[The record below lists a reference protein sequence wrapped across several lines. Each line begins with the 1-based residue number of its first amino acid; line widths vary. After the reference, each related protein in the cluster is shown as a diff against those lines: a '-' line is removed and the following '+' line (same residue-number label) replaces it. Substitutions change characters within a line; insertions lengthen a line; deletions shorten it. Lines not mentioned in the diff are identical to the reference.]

1 MNVDRP
7 IALPDVE
14 EIERPAASRI
24 LATLIE
30 ASPLAIVTFDPEG
43 VVTMWNPAAERI
55 FGITETEA
63 LGQSLDLIIPEPFRA
78 RHWAGYREVMR
89 TGVTRYGTDIL
100 RVPAMRKDGRRISIA
115 FTVALLKDGGG
126 RVTGIAAIMRD
137 ETKRWEEEQALRRR
151 LAELEKPKGSA

>member
-1 MNVDRP
+1 MATVDLD
-7 IALPDVE
+7 ALV
-14 EIERPAASRI
+14 RAAGD
-24 LATLIE
+24 A
-30 ASPLAIVTFDPEG
+30 
-43 VVTMWNPAAERI
+43 VVVADTDGLVRFWNPAAERI

-63 LGQSLDLIIPEPFRA
+63 LGQSLDLIIPERFRA

-115 FTVALLKDGGG
+115 FTVALLEDGGG

>member
-1 MNVDRP
+1 MEAMATVDLD
-7 IALPDVE
+7 ALV
-14 EIERPAASRI
+14 RAAGD
-24 LATLIE
+24 A
-30 ASPLAIVTFDPEG
+30 
-43 VVTMWNPAAERI
+43 VVVADTDGLVRFWNPAAERI

>member
-1 MNVDRP
+1 MATVDLD
-7 IALPDVE
+7 ALV
-14 EIERPAASRI
+14 RAAGD
-24 LATLIE
+24 A
-30 ASPLAIVTFDPEG
+30 
-43 VVTMWNPAAERI
+43 VVAADTDGLVRFWNPAAGRI

-115 FTVALLKDGGG
+115 FTVALLEDGGG

>member
-55 FGITETEA
+55 FGWSENEA
-63 LGQSLDLIIPEPFRA
+63 LGSRLPF
-78 RHWAGYREVMR
+78 
-89 TGVTRYGTDIL
+89 
-100 RVPAMRKDGRRISIA
+100 VPAEKQEEFLEIGRASCRE
-115 FTVALLKDGGG
+115 
-126 RVTGIAAIMRD
+126 RV
-137 ETKRWEEEQALRRR
+137 
-151 LAELEKPKGSA
+151 